1 MEESLV
7 NGTII
12 SNREDGWLHLDGGSV
27 RKTVFCDIDGVL
39 FEQTNYIST
48 NPRVLSEVL
57 EKLWEWSG
65 KDYTIVL
72 VTGRKES
79 TRSITESTLHEAG
92 ICYDYLLMG
101 IGCGDRILINDRSST
116 GRDKAFAINLDRNT
130 GLKEVE
136 I

>member
-1 MEESLV
+1 MGEDAVISS
-7 NGTII
+7 GRMTI
-12 SNREDGWLHLDGGSV
+12 
-27 RKTVFCDIDGVL
+27 FCDIDGVL

-48 NPRVLSEVL
+48 NPRVLSDVL

-72 VTGRKES
+72 TTGRKES
-79 TRSITESTLHEAG
+79 TRSITESTLQESG
-92 ICYDYLLMG
+92 ICYDHLLMG
-101 IGCGDRILINDRSST
+101 LGCGDRILINDRSST

-130 GLKEVE
+130 GLKGVE